1 MSENVYQPHM
11 LREHIIYRA
20 RCANISYIISST
32 FQARA
37 AGVNRAPGASSRR
50 LLPMS
55 DRLLV
60 VVVQHRHHPSSQWC
74 RLTRQIGFAVMSVMS
89 YMTSL

>member
-37 AGVNRAPGASSRR
+37 AGVNRAPGASGSARAPLWEPSRR

-60 VVVQHRHHPSSQWC
+60 VMVQQS
-74 RLTRQIGFAVMSVMS
+74 I
-89 YMTSL
+89 